1 MMKHT
6 VLPLLIE
13 RIGGAK
19 VMKVRVLRTCAVCE
33 SNIDRGIGDLMT
45 SLNPTVGLA
54 AHAGQTDVRITAKAA
69 TDTEAEAMIAEMEA
83 KLRERLGVAIYGVG
97 KETVAGVVGR
107 LLAERELKLGVLDTL
122 TGGQLTQELAK
133 AGFVECIALDLHRGS
148 PLAEWQAVGLAGPPN
163 LQNATGPDLAQ
174 TLTEAITP
182 AQGLGLVLLGPI
194 PQEDMALTYIG
205 LRGPDDF
212 QRVQVGRNFED
223 SGYAR
228 RWLVIQG
235 LDWVRRAVLGQMES
249 PVDWS

>member
-1 MMKHT
+1 
-6 VLPLLIE
+6 
-13 RIGGAK
+13 
-19 VMKVRVLRTCAVCE
+19 
-33 SNIDRGIGDLMT
+33 
-45 SLNPTVGLA
+45 
-54 AHAGQTDVRITAKAA
+54 
-69 TDTEAEAMIAEMEA
+69 
-83 KLRERLGVAIYGVG
+83 
-97 KETVAGVVGR
+97 
-107 LLAERELKLGVLDTL
+107 
-122 TGGQLTQELAK
+122 LAK

-148 PLAEWQAVGLAGPPN
+148 PLAEWQAVGLVGPPN

-194 PQEDMALTYIG
+194 PQDDIALTYVG
-205 LRGPDDF
+205 LRGPGDF